1 MPIFIQD
8 GWERI
13 PFEIDGFKYY
23 VPSDKLLDEL
33 IGQADTQSQ
42 GLFQAYSN
50 RIVKAIVADREYQS
64 DTQKIEQTLCDLMG
78 NSWDDYQRHIA
89 ILDYCNGVLPR
100 QIYNVQSAITVADA
114 CMSIFKQ
121 AIEKGT
127 INRIPKAFPLKQDSE
142 GILIENPLKVELSR
156 KSLEFDSSTKYFRS
170 FWERVTGSLGDPIV
184 DAPFAQYVQALH
196 QMAKTNRKLPPV
208 TGQKLLLTCQYCNR
222 LFDMERGKSGKP
234 KPHCGDIKCIREYGR
249 LKPSKTSRR
258 STPIGWVKK
267 YARKRC
273 KYCERERV
281 DLNSGFRCKKC
292 FSENL
297 SG

>member
-127 INRIPKAFPLKQDSE
+127 IKQDSE

-184 DAPFAQYVQALH
+184 DALFAQYVQTLH

-208 TGQKLLLTCQYCNR
+208 TGQKLLLTCRYCNR
-222 LFDMERGKSGKP
+222 LFEMKRGKSGKP
-234 KPHCGDIKCIREYGR
+234 KPHCGDIKCSREYGR
-249 LKPSKTSRR
+249 LKPSKKSRR
-258 STPIGWVKK
+258 LTPIGWVKK

-273 KYCERERV
+273 EGPCGREKV
-281 DLNSGFRCKKC
+281 DLNSEFLCKKC
-292 FSENL
+292 FSENPSL
-297 SG
+297 QEF